1 MWISKCNFLFGRDRL
16 AWMARTAKVAAVAL
30 LAGCATTVPAR
41 VTTFQQWPADAV
53 GAAWTFDS
61 QAAQRDSLEY
71 RQYADMI
78 RSGIGPTGMV
88 EAKPGQPARFT
99 VSFSYGVEPVQ
110 VRIERPA
117 YDPFYGPWGPWGPWG
132 YGWGGFG
139 YRGRGGLGFAWGPPY
154 PPTWT
159 STTVDASRATLKV
172 EIRDAKQN
180 GQKVYE
186 STAVSTGSGDAL
198 PEVMPY
204 LVRAIFDRF
213 PDTNGQVREVSYE
226 VEKRR

>member
-1 MWISKCNFLFGRDRL
+1 MSISKCNSFLRQGGWTWASRV
-16 AWMARTAKVAAVAL
+16 AKVAAVAL

-53 GAAWTFDS
+53 GATWKFDPS
-61 QAAQRDSLEY
+61 AAQRDSLEY
-71 RQYADMI
+71 REYADMI

-88 EAKPGQPARFT
+88 EARAGQPARFT
-99 VSFSYGVEPVQ
+99 INFSYGVEPVQ
-110 VRIERPA
+110 VRVERPA
-117 YDPFYGPWGPWGPWG
+117 YDPFYGPWGPWG

-139 YRGRGGLGFAWGPPY
+139 YRGRGGMGFAWGPPY

-159 STTVDASRATLKV
+159 STTVDASRASLRV
-172 EIRDAKQN
+172 EIRDARQN

-186 STAVSTGSGDAL
+186 STAVSTGSGDSI
-198 PEVMPY
+198 PQVMPY

-213 PDTNGQVREVSYE
+213 PDTNGQVRDVTYE
-226 VEKRR
+226 VEQRK

>member
-1 MWISKCNFLFGRDRL
+1 
-16 AWMARTAKVAAVAL
+16 MAARAARIAAVAL

-53 GAAWTFDS
+53 GATWAFDES
-61 QAAQRDSLEY
+61 SGQRDSLEY

-78 RSGIGPTGMV
+78 RSAIGPTGMV
-88 EAKPGQPARFT
+88 EAKPGETARFK
-99 VSFSYGVEPVQ
+99 VGFSYGVEPVQ

-117 YDPFYGPWGPWGPWG
+117 YDPFYGPWGPWG
-132 YGWGGFG
+132 WGGFG
-139 YRGRGGLGFAWGPPY
+139 YRGRAGIGWAWGPPY

-186 STAVSTGSGDAL
+186 STAVSTGAGDAL
-198 PEVMPY
+198 PEIMPY

-226 VEKRR
+226 VERSR